1 MQRHIRQLVA
11 ACDLC
16 QKAKPS
22 PISRAELNPILIE
35 KPGQLVCVDLIGPLP
50 EGRGG
55 VTQLFVFVD
64 AFTKF
69 VKLYAIRRATAKT
82 LVKRLFDDYIP
93 SVQKPV
99 CILSD
104 NGTQFTSHIWKE
116 HLAKAGIKCK
126 FISCYFPQGNL
137 TERYN
142 REIGRMLRTYC
153 HEKHTM
159 WPNKLSMVEECLN
172 SAINLST
179 GYPPRY
185 LQFGTIEVN
194 PIQKFIKFPGT
205 PWGDD
210 MFLEEDRRVA
220 FERLKDEAAR
230 RVTVA
235 QAHRTKGSISF
246 TPGDKVLV
254 KTHPHSSAEAKLIGK
269 FFLLYHG
276 PYTVVEQAGPNSYV
290 IGTPEEGFR
299 SKENIINLKPYKQA
313 SDLIRN

>member
-1 MQRHIRQLVA
+1 MYRRGRGADYFLDLASQAKFLDNKIAVEQLIGLLGKHFSAEVRRGIVINKFTTLEAVEEYLREIDESYVVGGSNRAVA
-11 ACDLC
+11 NTQGEPMNRSIERDNHRSGHNRDGDRNG
-16 QKAKPS
+16 P
-22 PISRAELNPILIE
+22 PIVRNNNQ
-35 KPGQLVCVDLIGPLP
+35 GHNVRTLVCMEEPEVDL
-50 EGRGG
+50 
-55 VTQLFVFVD
+55 
-64 AFTKF
+64 
-69 VKLYAIRRATAKT
+69 
-82 LVKRLFDDYIP
+82 
-93 SVQKPV
+93 
-99 CILSD
+99 LSD
-104 NGTQFTSHIWKE
+104 PEEGVPDDEGTWPT
-116 HLAKAGIKCK
+116 
-126 FISCYFPQGNL
+126 IS
-137 TERYN
+137 
-142 REIGRMLRTYC
+142 
-153 HEKHTM
+153 
-159 WPNKLSMVEECLN
+159 
-172 SAINLST
+172 ST